1 MEPTSRA
8 SRTVAGV
15 AVTENSVGPGQGRGQ
30 PFSAAEVVVRVRR
43 GYEAYSRGDFDAV
56 MEWIHPEIEL
66 LPAGRQP
73 PIKGA
78 ASYRAWLEPDAF
90 ESQVLEPFEIHV
102 NGDKVLIHVSS
113 TIRGAASGI
122 EAEFL
127 SWAVLTLDEA
137 GLTRRIEIYLDHQE
151 AEALEAAGLP
161 E

>member
-1 MEPTSRA
+1 MSEEDVEI
-8 SRTVAGV
+8 VA
-15 AVTENSVGPGQGRGQ
+15 
-30 PFSAAEVVVRVRR
+30 RVRR
-43 GYEAYSRGDFDAV
+43 AYEAYSRGDFDAV

-73 PIKGA
+73 PIRGA

-90 ESQVLEPFEIHV
+90 ESQVLEPLEIRL
-102 NGDKVLIHVSS
+102 NGSKVLIHVSS

-127 SWAVLTLDEA
+127 SWVVLTLDEA
-137 GLTRRIEIYLDHQE
+137 RFTRRIEIFLDHQE
-151 AEALEAAGLP
+151 AEALNAAGLP